1 MITATNRKYFLNPLQ
16 DPYMKSDKVYVFRE
30 RIERGRSM
38 DRILDV
44 KNRHMYDSHLWF
56 TTEAGDYVDGAPVS
70 AANITTYQPMM
81 GIISDDL
88 FVIGTGTGVGSDGR
102 MRIERARRSDGK
114 ALPDGQGGTM
124 NASYAVDTW
133 LQAASWAWECMPQPG
148 DSAGTVA
155 QRVEIAEKKFRTRL
169 AEVCVLREAQ
179 SRGWTADLE
188 DLDYTLP
195 TPTYGLH
202 VTGEVFIPSGAQQD
216 VSAMPA
222 SEREKLEAV
231 VKNSL
236 GNPARPTRISTQV
249 AVPVEFLVR
258 SALPSLEDAERVQ
271 NYTLLNAAREQLGVP
286 ATALFPVSTQPLLR
300 SAS

>member
-1 MITATNRKYFLNPLQ
+1 
-16 DPYMKSDKVYVFRE
+16 
-30 RIERGRSM
+30 
-38 DRILDV
+38 
-44 KNRHMYDSHLWF
+44 
-56 TTEAGDYVDGAPVS
+56 
-70 AANITTYQPMM
+70 
-81 GIISDDL
+81 
-88 FVIGTGTGVGSDGR
+88 
-102 MRIERARRSDGK
+102 
-114 ALPDGQGGTM
+114 
-124 NASYAVDTW
+124 